1 MSIRPKPG
9 RPAMDGQMG
18 TRLPLKILVAEDN
31 AVNQKLVLRLLER
44 HGYAADVVE
53 NGLQAVAA
61 VAEADY
67 DLVLMD
73 LQMPELDGL
82 EATRRILANRPDSA
96 PRIVAL
102 TANAMAEDRAMCI
115 AAGMHD
121 YLSKPI
127 RPEELVA
134 VLERA
139 AGGRTTG

>member
-1 MSIRPKPG
+1 
-9 RPAMDGQMG
+9 
-18 TRLPLKILVAEDN
+18 LKILVAEDN
-31 AVNQKLVLRLLER
+31 PVNQKLVLRLLER

-61 VAEADY
+61 VEAADY

-82 EATRRILANRPDSA
+82 EATRRILANRPGGTA
-96 PRIVAL
+96 PRIAAL
-102 TANAMAEDRAMCI
+102 TANAMPEDRAMCI

-127 RPEELVA
+127 RPDELVA
-134 VLERA
+134 ALERA
-139 AGGRTTG
+139 AAARPSR